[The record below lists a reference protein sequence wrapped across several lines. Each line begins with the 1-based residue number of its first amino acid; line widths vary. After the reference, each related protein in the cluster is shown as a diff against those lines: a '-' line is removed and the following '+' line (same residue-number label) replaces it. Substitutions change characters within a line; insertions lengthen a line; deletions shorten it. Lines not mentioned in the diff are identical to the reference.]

1 MDMSLSKLQELVM
14 DREAWHA
21 AVRGVAKSQTQLS
34 NWTELNW
41 SQYLEPYNII
51 TFVVWTFTAGLS
63 MSSEMEERVSSGLT
77 ESKNTQ
83 LMCDFF
89 HVNVKHSFAL
99 GNDLQSTNKS
109 SVAKLCPT
117 VCGLMDQAPLF
128 LRCSKQEYWRA
139 LPCPPPDHL
148 TDPGIESASLM
159 SSALAGGFFT
169 TGPN

>member
-1 MDMSLSKLQELVM
+1 M
-14 DREAWHA
+14 EAWHA
-21 AVRGVAKSQTQLS
+21 AVHGVAKSQTQLS

-41 SQYLEPYNII
+41 SQYLEPYNTI

-83 LMCDFF
+83 LTCDFF

-99 GNDLQSTNKS
+99 ENDLQSTNKS
-109 SVAKLCPT
+109 SITKLCPT
-117 VCGLMDQAPLF
+117 VWGLMD

-139 LPCPPPDHL
+139 LPCPLPEHL
-148 TDPGIESASLM
+148 TDPGIESASYV
-159 SSALAGGFFT
+159 FC
-169 TGPN
+169 TGRWIFYHWPQLGIPVYCYENEKWKWSH